1 MVANFILSLLSSLL
15 FSSSLLPSPQ
25 TYHLPPTNIL
35 CEVSRGLAGVQHYGD
50 VRLLL
55 ECMKKSSFASDSLN
69 DDIIMAAIKVLAGQT
84 REVQAQ
90 PKFCM

>member
-1 MVANFILSLLSSLL
+1 MVANFILSPLLSPPL
-15 FSSSLLPSPQ
+15 Q

-35 CEVSRGLAGVQHYGD
+35 CEVSRGLATVQHYGD

-84 REVQAQ
+84 REVQV
-90 PKFCM
+90 